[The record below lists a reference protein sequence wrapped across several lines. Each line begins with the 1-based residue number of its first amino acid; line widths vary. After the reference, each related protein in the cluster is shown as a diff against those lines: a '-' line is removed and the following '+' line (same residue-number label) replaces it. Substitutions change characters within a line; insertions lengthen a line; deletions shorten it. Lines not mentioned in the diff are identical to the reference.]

1 MQIISRLLM
10 LILLIYSP
18 YTISAIQIMTT
29 RVIINSDSAEQTFV
43 VRNTGERPLL
53 LQTWLSKIDYD
64 GMDIR
69 DDVPLFI
76 TPPVGRIN
84 PGKNKVFR
92 LFQSDDAIVELPGD
106 RESAFWINAFDLP
119 ASTQEENIGN
129 QLHIAFRTRIKA
141 FYRPA
146 TMTGTLIEA
155 ASNLKWDVKQKG
167 NKVELTAVNNSPF
180 HISFANFSLMNGGVE
195 QAKIPGEMIVPYSSK
210 IFTFNNVKWSGDK
223 AVRYEY
229 ISDLGGFI
237 TVTFKP

>member
-1 MQIISRLLM
+1 M
-10 LILLIYSP
+10 LIIIVYSP
-18 YTISAIQIMTT
+18 YTVSAIQIMAT
-29 RVIINSDSAEQTFV
+29 RVILDAGSKEQTFV
-43 VRNTGERPLL
+43 IRNTGDRPLL

-92 LFQSDDAIVELPGD
+92 LFQSDEAKSVLPRD

-119 ASTQEENIGN
+119 ATTQQENTGN

-141 FYRPA
+141 FYRPKEIE
-146 TMTGTLIEA
+146 GTLIEA
-155 ASNLKWDVKQKG
+155 ASKLTWTVRQ
-167 NKVELTAVNNSPF
+167 NKNRVELTTKNSSPY
-180 HISFANFSLMNGGVE
+180 HISFANFALMNGEKE
-195 QAKIPGEMIVPYSSK
+195 QAGIAGGMVAPYSSK
-210 IFTFNNVKWSGDK
+210 TFIFNNANWYGEKRI
-223 AVRYEY
+223 RYNY
-229 ISDLGGFI
+229 ISDPGGFI